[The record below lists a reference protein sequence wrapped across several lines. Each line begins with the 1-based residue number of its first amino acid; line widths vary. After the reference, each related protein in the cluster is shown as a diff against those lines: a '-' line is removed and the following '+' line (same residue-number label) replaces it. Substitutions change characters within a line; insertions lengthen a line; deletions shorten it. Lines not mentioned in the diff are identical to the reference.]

1 MVDDK
6 ATPRLG
12 GPNSRSKMPRL
23 ISSRRDGRVTSRAWR
38 VIKSQW
44 RDMRESARRL
54 VAHDKS
60 RSRAFQRARGS
71 YLTVFP
77 RRSRPEIFRPAVAMN
92 TRCILALYSQIA
104 ISRRSRRSCII
115 ARCTRDMM
123 HANTIVACRISCS
136 PARIAG

>member
-12 GPNSRSKMPRL
+12 SPNPWSKMPRL
-23 ISSRRDGRVTSRAWR
+23 ISSCRDDRVTSRAWR

-44 RDMRESARRL
+44 RYAGAARRL

-92 TRCILALYSQIA
+92 TRCILALYSQTA

-115 ARCTRDMM
+115 APARDMM
-123 HANTIVACRISCS
+123 HANTIVARRISCS
-136 PARIAG
+136 PARIPG